1 MAQASWHH
9 FLFLEYFN
17 MTVQRIE
24 PGARMSGAVVHGNTV
39 YLSGQ
44 TGSGDD
50 VQAQARSALAA
61 VDALLAKVGSNKS
74 KILSATIWLRDM
86 ADFAAMNTVW
96 EAWIDPANPPARAT
110 GESRL
115 AAPELKFEVT
125 VIAALD

>member
-1 MAQASWHH
+1 
-9 FLFLEYFN
+9 